1 MVSGGDKNPFFH
13 IPDTST
19 SHIDIDTFFHHKG
32 IPHPYSLPR
41 SCGAFCSQFLPPFP
55 PPIAGCQSGIR
66 KRYRPSGFP
75 RLRISGSCPGFFGV
89 VMLSGSTAHT
99 CAPCGLPA
107 SIAGA
112 FSRSLPLPF
121 PAVACFPAPK
131 GLRLAELGTCGE
143 RPPGEACGTLGR
155 GPCSRPFPV
164 CVRLFCYVKITL
176 SRSVFL

>member
-1 MVSGGDKNPFFH
+1 MAATLIFSSQSAVRFSIGFILSFTIA
-13 IPDTST
+13 IPP
-19 SHIDIDTFFHHKG
+19 G
-32 IPHPYSLPR
+32 LVEW
-41 SCGAFCSQFLPPFP
+41 FLPPFP

-107 SIAGA
+107 CVAGA

-121 PAVACFPAPK
+121 PAVACFPAASGPRRASALRPDR
-131 GLRLAELGTCGE
+131 LRLAVLGTCGE
-143 RPPGEACGTLGR
+143 RPPWEACGTLGR

-164 CVRLFCYVKITL
+164 CVRL
-176 SRSVFL
+176 